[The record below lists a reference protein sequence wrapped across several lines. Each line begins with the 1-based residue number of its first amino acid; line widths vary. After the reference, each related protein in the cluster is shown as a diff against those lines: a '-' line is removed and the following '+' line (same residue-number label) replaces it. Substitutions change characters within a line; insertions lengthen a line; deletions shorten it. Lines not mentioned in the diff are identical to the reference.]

1 MRKPIIYFL
10 YYLHFP
16 LWIIKDSSWF
26 LSLNYEAF
34 NFLRYASASFAIITL
49 IISTIL
55 LKNSDDRL
63 SYFENLILTI
73 WLLANTSW
81 MLHEMFYVSFAKN
94 IALISFLLG
103 IALIPFYMV
112 IVFKI
117 GKIKF
122 K

>member
-1 MRKPIIYFL
+1 M
-10 YYLHFP
+10 
-16 LWIIKDSSWF
+16 WIIKDSSWF

>member
-1 MRKPIIYFL
+1 MRKPVIYFL

-16 LWIIKDSSWF
+16 LWIIKDSAWF

-34 NFLRYASASFAIITL
+34 NFLRYASVFFAIITL